1 MSYLQIMTSMIGGA
15 PPIHEQHVYEQV
27 ELTKAMIDE
36 LVPPLVEKLLREK
49 YLDLIVKIQTQ
60 INGKDV
66 SFDDVKEYI
75 MNIVFEE
82 LKSGFK

>member
-1 MSYLQIMTSMIGGA
+1 MSYLQNVTSMIGGA

-49 YLDLIVKIQTQ
+49 YLDILVKIQTQ
-60 INGKDV
+60 LNGKDV
-66 SFDDVKEYI
+66 DFSQVRDYVMKIIFD
-75 MNIVFEE
+75 E
-82 LKSGFK
+82 LRSGLK